1 MSEQAWTVG
10 RIVGWAAEYLKRHG
24 ASSARLDSQLLLG
37 HVTGLDRVQLYV
49 QFDRPMLPDEL
60 EKFRE
65 LVRRRVSGEPVAYI
79 LGTREFFGH
88 VFVVNRH
95 VLIPRPETEILVDA
109 VIRWARPKPAP
120 KPVEEAEAEARAA
133 AEALAAAVVDGEPRV
148 EPEGAPAAP
157 AVSAEPSEE
166 RALRIVDVGVGSGAI
181 AISLAMALPTSTVVG
196 IDISPEAL
204 EVAAQNADRLG
215 VRERV
220 KLVRGDGLG
229 PLKNPATVDVV
240 VSNPPYLDAALM
252 ATLEKDVRDFEPHG
266 ALSGGD
272 DGLSIIR
279 PLIVDAARVLR
290 PGGLLAM
297 EIAGT
302 EQAGAV
308 RDLIAASGAFEGAA
322 ILDDYSRRG
331 RVVTAVR
338 LKGP

>member
-1 MSEQAWTVG
+1 MSEQTWTVG

-49 QFDRPMLPDEL
+49 QFDRPMLPEEL

-65 LVRRRVSGEPVAYI
+65 LVRRRVAGEPVAYI
-79 LGTREFFGH
+79 LGVREFFGH
-88 VFVVNRH
+88 VFVVSRH

-120 KPVEEAEAEARAA
+120 KSVEEADAEARAA
-133 AEALAAAVVDGEPRV
+133 SEALAAATVDSVTPG

-157 AVSAEPSEE
+157 EVTAPTADE
-166 RALRIVDVGVGSGAI
+166 RPLRIVDVGVGSGAI
-181 AISLAMALPTSTVVG
+181 AISVAIALPAATVVG

-204 EVAAQNADRLG
+204 EVAAQNADRLS
-215 VRERV
+215 VRDRV
-220 KLVRGDGLG
+220 KLVRGDGLA
-229 PLKNPATVDVV
+229 PLRNPATVDVV
-240 VSNPPYLDAALM
+240 VSNPPYLDAELM

-272 DGLSIIR
+272 DGLSMIR
-279 PLIVDAARVLR
+279 PLIGDAARVLK

-297 EIAGT
+297 EVAGT
-302 EQAGAV
+302 DQAGAV
-308 RDLIAASGAFEGAA
+308 RDLIAESGAFEGAT
-322 ILDDYSRRG
+322 ILDDYSKRG
-331 RVVTAVR
+331 RVITAIR
-338 LKGP
+338 LKEP